1 MKKERLSSF
10 QDLNY
15 SGMLSEK
22 QFPITSIVSYQ
33 TLSVTQNELYKRSMI
48 GIEFYEKEEI
58 YSMNSAKKD
67 KIIKKNKQVQKL
79 MNQWKQE
86 LTNNITNGWLSALF
100 PKSELIKSIVNNS
113 ETSPSFMNTLSFKE
127 LGVTKEDIINKLI
140 ASKLLPS
147 NFAAL

>member
-1 MKKERLSSF
+1 MKKERLNSF

-15 SGMLSEK
+15 SGMLSKK
-22 QFPITSIVSYQ
+22 QFPIILVVSYE

-58 YSMNSAKKD
+58 YSMNSGKKD
-67 KIIKKNKQVQKL
+67 KIIKKHKQVQKL

-86 LTNNITNGWLSALF
+86 ITNNITNGWLSKLF